1 MCAQDFRWKTLVL
14 FDVSFLRWLLFFCAG
29 IDFTS
34 CPAFSG
40 SKSPGSLGIL
50 CACFRMA
57 VETKEEEKPEID
69 ADPLDQLTA
78 YFETV
83 DPQHFPSC
91 LANPLFGSMSCF

>member
-1 MCAQDFRWKTLVL
+1 
-14 FDVSFLRWLLFFCAG
+14 
-29 IDFTS
+29 
-34 CPAFSG
+34 
-40 SKSPGSLGIL
+40 
-50 CACFRMA
+50 MA

>member
-34 CPAFSG
+34 GPAFSG